1 MARPSRRRQ
10 QSTQLQCNKCG
21 RHFMGTAWFV
31 SIETRDLDTIEWV
44 PDRGVEAGNK
54 CPYCGSMVVG
64 FRSTDPCSPRIAKGR
79 GYAVSEKT
87 SSRQPGE

>member
-1 MARPSRRRQ
+1 MESQRRVMARPSRKRQ

-54 CPYCGSMVVG
+54 CPYCGSMVLG
-64 FRSTDPCSPRIAKGR
+64 IQE
-79 GYAVSEKT
+79 Y
-87 SSRQPGE
+87 